1 MNETMKTL
9 DQFEKRMR
17 DSMNSFYMT
26 GSGAKQSI
34 RIPKKKVIPDI
45 LYQTI
50 TNTQVQDKSLK
61 FKGFVAIF
69 DINSKDFPIFD
80 VKILQTMCSNYGF
93 NVRE

>member
-1 MNETMKTL
+1 MVNL
-9 DQFEKRMR
+9 NQFENRMR

-26 GSGAKQSI
+26 GGKQSI
-34 RIPKKKVIPDI
+34 RIPKKNVIPDI